1 MTDRNKRIV
10 AELIQFQ
17 TSAYGSKILANYIF
31 ENENSDNQFNDFQNK
46 IFTIVDKINSNELKF
61 TAQEIIFIGNVRT
74 LIIQKYKQEAL
85 MLELIRGD
93 NKLSEMYDKKIIE
106 VYDIFSD
113 LKEIES

>member
-31 ENENSDNQFNDFQNK
+31 ENENSDNQFNEFQNK
-46 IFTIVDKINSNELKF
+46 LFTIVEKINSNELKF

-74 LIIQKYKQEAL
+74 LIIEKYKQEAL
-85 MLELIRGD
+85 TLELIRGD
-93 NKLSEMYDKKIIE
+93 TKLSELYDKKIIE
-106 VYDIFSD
+106 IYDLFSD
-113 LKEIES
+113 LKDLEN